1 MFTARINVCR
11 LDTDT
16 NILSIVGV
24 IYCELFVEWGVL
36 FTHILCITKLIF
48 CSIVPLHFFDIV
60 PLSPYGTL
68 KTVSYVILA
77 KMKLSAI
84 VLLPFLLAT
93 ETSVSAYTS
102 VENRVKS
109 VNYFISRECNY
120 NCKFCFHTQLNS
132 NKLGL
137 GRAKLGLQLLQH
149 SGTEKINFAGGEPF
163 LNPELLGE
171 LCQYAVEECNM
182 AVSII
187 SNGSLIKPDWMKRYG
202 EYVDILGVS
211 IDSFDPATNAAI
223 GRGNGE
229 ESKNQHINRAL
240 KVREL
245 CSQHDILFKMNTVV
259 CNLNHDE
266 DMNEYVTQL
275 DPYRWKAFQVL
286 VLEGENAGGEND
298 LRDAKPLQISRDE
311 FDAFCQRH
319 SKQAMLVPE
328 PNDVMQNSYLLLD
341 EELRFLDCSGNGKVP
356 SQSILEVGVERA
368 LSQAGFDHD
377 MFHQRGGL
385 YEWTRDR
392 SNNDMLK

>member
-1 MFTARINVCR
+1 
-11 LDTDT
+11 
-16 NILSIVGV
+16 
-24 IYCELFVEWGVL
+24 
-36 FTHILCITKLIF
+36 
-48 CSIVPLHFFDIV
+48 
-60 PLSPYGTL
+60 
-68 KTVSYVILA
+68 
-77 KMKLSAI
+77 MKHSAI
-84 VLLPFLLAT
+84 VLLPFLLTT
-93 ETSVSAYTS
+93 ETSVSAYTSS

-132 NKLGL
+132 KKLGL

-187 SNGSLIKPDWMKRYG
+187 SNGSLIKPNWMERYG

-245 CSQHDILFKMNTVV
+245 CSQNDILFKMNTVV
-259 CNLNHDE
+259 CNLNHLE

-286 VLEGENAGGEND
+286 VLEGENAGGRND
-298 LRDAKPLQISRDE
+298 LRDAKPLQISRDK
-311 FDAFCQRH
+311 FDAFCKRH

-377 MFHQRGGL
+377 MFRQRGGL

-392 SNNDMLK
+392 S